1 MARMTGGQAIVRS
14 LTSYGVDTIFGIP
27 GVQVD
32 ALYNALYDDRNAI
45 RVIHTRHEQGA
56 AYMAF
61 GYSAATGRVGT
72 CAVVPGPGLLNATA
86 ALSTAYACNAPVL
99 CVSGQI
105 PSAMIGR
112 GVGLLHEI
120 PNQLDMIRSVTKW
133 AARADHPSE
142 APDVIR
148 EAFKQLLTGRRR
160 PVEVEMAMDIMAL
173 EAEVD
178 LLDPV
183 TDYAPLEPDPDAVE
197 RAAKLL
203 GAAKSPVIFAG
214 GGIGGGEAALVALA
228 EMLQAPVV
236 MSRGGLGSVSD
247 RHYLAH
253 KVPTGHRFWKD
264 ADVVLAVGTRLN
276 PMVPAWGVD
285 DGLKIIRVDI
295 DPVEIT
301 RVARPAV
308 GIVGDARTALAAL
321 VERTAAHNAKRE
333 SREHELSGLKAA
345 LRAEHEE
352 KLGPQLSWI
361 DAIRD
366 VLPDDGIFV
375 EELTQPGYVSRFTF
389 PVYDTRTYISTGY
402 QGTLGYGF
410 ATALGAKVAR
420 PDTPVVAIS
429 GDGGFMYNVQE
440 LSTAVQQG
448 IGLVTVIFNDG
459 AYGNVQRMQV
469 EDYGGKVI
477 ASDLHNPD
485 FVRLAESFGA
495 QGLRAETP
503 DALRA
508 ALETGFATPGPT
520 LIDVPVGD
528 MPSPWD
534 YLQLPRAR

>member
-14 LTSYGVDTIFGIP
+14 LRGYGVDTIFGIP

-133 AARADHPSE
+133 AARADHPGE
-142 APDVIR
+142 APDVVR
-148 EAFKQLLTGRRR
+148 EAFRQLLTGRRR
-160 PVEVEMAMDIMAL
+160 PVEIEMAMDIMAM
-173 EAEVD
+173 EAEVA

-183 TDYAPLEPDPDAVE
+183 TDYALPELDPDAVE

-203 GAAKSPVIFAG
+203 GAAKNPVIFAG
-214 GGIGGGEAALVALA
+214 GGIVGGEAELVALA

-276 PMVPAWGVD
+276 PMVPAWGAD

-308 GIVGDARTALAAL
+308 GIVGDARPALAAL
-321 VERTAAHNAKRE
+321 VERTAAHNAKRP
-333 SREHELSGLKAA
+333 SREDELSGLKAA

>member
-1 MARMTGGQAIVRS
+1 MTRMTGGQAIVRS
-14 LTSYGVDTIFGIP
+14 LRSYGVDTIFGIP

-32 ALYNALYDDRNAI
+32 ALYNALYDDRNAV

-61 GYSAATGRVGT
+61 GYAAATGKVGT
-72 CAVVPGPGLLNATA
+72 CAVVPGPGLLNAMA

-120 PNQLDMIRSVTKW
+120 PDQLTMIRSVTKW
-133 AARADHPSE
+133 AARADHPNQ

-160 PVEVEMAMDIMAL
+160 PVEIEMAMDIMAM
-173 EAEVD
+173 EAEVA

-183 TDYAPLEPDPDAVE
+183 TDYAAPVPDPEAIE
-197 RAAKLL
+197 QAAKLL
-203 GAAKSPVIFAG
+203 GGARNPVIFVG
-214 GGIGGGEAALVALA
+214 GGIVGAEAELVALA

-236 MSRGGLGSVSD
+236 MSRGGLGSISD

-276 PMVPAWGVD
+276 PMVPGWGVD

-308 GIVGDARTALAAL
+308 GITSDAQTALAAL
-321 VERTAAHNAKRE
+321 AARTGAHNAKRA
-333 SREHELSGLKAA
+333 SREDELTGLKAA
-345 LRAEHEE
+345 LREEHEA
-352 KLGPQLSWI
+352 KLGPQLGWI
-361 DAIRD
+361 GAIRD
-366 VLPDDGIFV
+366 VLPEDGIFL

-389 PVYDTRTYISTGY
+389 PVYKPRTYISTGY

-410 ATALGAKVAR
+410 ATALGAQVGR
-420 PDTPVVAIS
+420 PDVPVVAIS

-503 DALRA
+503 DALRG

-520 LIDVPVGD
+520 LIDVPVGE